1 MIYLKQHKN
10 KRNSEGGHVSEYKAV
25 MGTQLALSGPGRRD
39 SVGGL
44 RVSSLS
50 GPLLS
55 LSGIADNYQERPGC
69 GDLHE
74 NLKFVT
80 GS

>member
-25 MGTQLALSGPGRRD
+25 MGTQLALSGPGL
-39 SVGGL
+39 GTGWGL

-50 GPLLS
+50 GPLLG
-55 LSGIADNYQERPGC
+55 LSGIADNYQESPGC
-69 GDLHE
+69 GDLPE